1 MFDQSRSPVESED
14 NQSRQAPMII
24 TVASFKGG
32 VGKTTTA
39 IHIAEFLQ
47 ATASTL
53 LVDGDFNRSSLQ
65 WAKAGNL
72 KFQVCDEAE
81 GIKRGRKVE
90 HIVIDTQARPSLEE
104 LATLANGCDLMIIP
118 TTPDALAMGA
128 TFKMFRHLRAGS
140 FKMLLTIVPPKPSRR
155 GEEARAAI
163 ESANLPIF
171 SSDIRQ
177 LDAFKKA
184 AEQGK
189 PVNDIARDRNSGI
202 AWKCYQKV
210 GEEILKNA

>member
-1 MFDQSRSPVESED
+1 
-14 NQSRQAPMII
+14 MII

-39 IHIAEFLQ
+39 IHLAEYLQ
-47 ATASTL
+47 STADTL

-72 KFQVCDEAE
+72 KFKVCDEAE
-81 GIKRGRKVE
+81 GIKLGRKVE
-90 HIVIDTQARPSLEE
+90 HIVIDTQARPSIEE
-104 LATLANGCDLMIIP
+104 LVTLANGCDLMVVP

-128 TFKMFRHLRAGS
+128 TFKMFRHLDS
-140 FKMLLTIVPPKPSRR
+140 QTFKLLLTIVPPKPSRR

-163 ESANLPIF
+163 EAAKLPLF
-171 SSDIRQ
+171 GAEIRQ
-177 LDAFKKA
+177 FDAFKKA

-189 PVNDIARDRNSGI
+189 PVNEIAGDRMAGI
-202 AWKCYQKV
+202 AWNCYQKV
-210 GEEILKNA
+210 GEEILKNG